1 MTQKRNFWTQVW
13 SSMNGAITFGGLSPF
28 KDVTSSVE
36 LKGMDGRHF
45 FAFEEDGIRKNYT
58 SMNTPGAT
66 IMHTGEDLK
75 KEEEAFVIL
84 AENGDIQLKAA
95 NGKIRIE
102 GLDIEFVATGNAPE
116 GVFWAKANETL
127 KLDSKNVT
135 IDGKQS
141 TKIISTGLI
150 TIAGGL
156 STQIF
161 TPFLEGVSAAT
172 VKKALPKPGTVN
184 S

>member
-1 MTQKRNFWTQVW
+1 MAKKRNFWTQVW

-95 NGKIRIE
+95 NGKVRIE
-102 GLDIEFVATGNAPE
+102 GHDIEFVANGNAPH
-116 GVFWAKANETL
+116 GVFYANANESI
-127 KLDSKNVT
+127 KLDSKNITV
-135 IDGKQS
+135 DGKQS
-141 TKIISTGLI
+141 LKLLSTGLI
-150 TIAGGL
+150 TISGGL

-161 TPFLEGVSAAT
+161 SPLIYGVTAAT
-172 VKKALPKPGTVN
+172 VAKALPIPGKMKP
-184 S
+184 

>member
-102 GLDIEFVATGNAPE
+102 GLEIELVATGNAKE
-116 GVFWAKANETL
+116 GVLWAKANESL

-135 IDGKQS
+135 IDGLQS
-141 TKIISTGLI
+141 MKLFTTGLL
-150 TIAGGL
+150 TISGGGL
-156 STQIF
+156 TQLF
-161 TPFLEGVSAAT
+161 TPFLHGVSAAT
-172 VKKALPKPGTVN
+172 IKKALPKPGTVN